1 MGSSSVI
8 WLQWATCAVVTVLV
22 LTRLPA
28 LLRGHN
34 RLMFWLLTLLDLAV
48 LLSIEGPYLVLDQL
62 LGGHNT
68 ANLLLRFIIFG
79 FCLLLGVR
87 VARAFS
93 GFRAERI
100 LLGPI
105 GLGLLGVASAILVA
119 SFVLAGLTTS
129 RVGFFTADLEL
140 WPAVYGTMGR
150 LYPTFT
156 GLVLLPVLTETVRR
170 RGPGLLRAA
179 AAALALGYIALA
191 FSNIITVL
199 PKEALWLSQ
208 TINYGTILLLCL
220 GLTLVWISS
229 LVGRFRRRSMVENH
243 VKNPQS

>member
-1 MGSSSVI
+1 MIG
-8 WLQWATCAVVTVLV
+8 LQWATCAIVTILV

-28 LLRGHN
+28 FLRGHN
-34 RLMFWLLTLLDLAV
+34 RLMFWLMTLLDLAV
-48 LLSIEGPYLVLDQL
+48 LLSIEGPYLLVDQL

-68 ANLLLRFIIFG
+68 ANLLLRFIVFG

-93 GFRAERI
+93 GFRAERV

-105 GLGLLGVASAILVA
+105 GLGLLGVASLILVA

-156 GLVLLPVLTETVRR
+156 GIVLLPALTGAVRR
-170 RGPGLLRAA
+170 RGPVLLRAA
-179 AAALALGYIALA
+179 AAALGLGYIALA
-191 FSNIITVL
+191 ISNVITVL

-208 TINYGTILLLCL
+208 TINYSTILLLCL

-229 LVGRFRRRSMVENH
+229 LAGKVRRRVDTNGR
-243 VKNPQS
+243 VKNPHT